1 MSSATNAINM
11 AENVGN
17 PAARAIRQADDGIGN
32 WLTDLVTG
40 AGSSPSHII
49 ITGILGCIPGIGQAM
64 DVRDIVLGVILISKS
79 PKEISAW
86 VNIVIT
92 LIGCVPAVGDA
103 LKVGFKLMK
112 QGHNFG
118 RVLEAVSPALRGNVE
133 KFMRKI
139 DWTMLA
145 SESKGLF
152 SKVLTAFMDGLD
164 SWAVRYVAGGPQ
176 VKLILGEL
184 HAIEKQAPK
193 MIDEAFTELKLMH
206 SKMLGHELPG
216 STAAVAGTSS
226 KIVKEEVE
234 QTTKAAAGKE
244 AKAAAKEEKTL
255 LVKKSND
262 KNNNKVTPNTTKI
275 DQKKAAKKK
284 PNKNKNGILAEHL
297 TDYHVKNTYRYPKE
311 NNNGRNTEHK
321 DRIGTGLDHL
331 WSHSAHPEKP
341 FIVGETK
348 SSIFDAFSLMMA
360 LPEDL
365 REKFNILKADEA
377 ANPLPNGKPSTP
389 INEKR
394 DEYAGTSVEIGDTAE
409 HEKEVRKGLN
419 KPKEKTSLATQMSH
433 KWIER
438 ALSKEKLTAK
448 GKELARLI
456 KNRRNDLFIENKPFP
471 YQRWISLVTG
481 RQFTLHGKPKGH
493 KHQIQLKLELPD
505 KILME

>member
-1 MSSATNAINM
+1 MNSATNAINM
-11 AENVGN
+11 ADNVGN
-17 PAARAIRQADDGIGN
+17 PAARAIRQADDGIGT

-49 ITGILGCIPGIGQAM
+49 ITGILGCVPGIGQAM

-79 PKEISAW
+79 PKEVSAW

-103 LKVGFKLMK
+103 LKVGFNLMK

-152 SKVLTAFMDGLD
+152 SKVLAAFIDGLD
-164 SWAVRYVAGGPQ
+164 SWVVKYVAGGPQ
-176 VKLILGEL
+176 VKFILGEL

-193 MIDEAFTELKLMH
+193 MIDEAFAELKLMH
-206 SKMLGHELPG
+206 SKMLSHELPG

-226 KIVKEEVE
+226 KIVKEEVK
-234 QTTKAAAGKE
+234 QTAKAVAGKE
-244 AKAAAKEEKTL
+244 AKAVAKSEKTL
-255 LVKKSND
+255 LTKKGND
-262 KNNNKVTPNTTKI
+262 KHNNKVTPNMTKTN
-275 DQKKAAKKK
+275 QKKAAKKK
-284 PNKNKNGILAEHL
+284 KNRNKNGILAEHL
-297 TDYHVKNTYRYPKE
+297 TDYHVKNTYHYPKE
-311 NNNGRNTEHK
+311 NNYGKNTEHT
-321 DRIGTGLDHL
+321 DRICTGIDHL
-331 WSHSAHPEKP
+331 WSHPTHKGQP

-348 SSIFDAFSLMMA
+348 SSIFDAFRLMMA

-394 DEYAGTSVEIGDTAE
+394 DEYAGTSAKIDDTAE
-409 HEKEVRKGLN
+409 HDKEVRKGLN
-419 KPKEKTSLATQMSH
+419 KPNDETNLATQMSH
-433 KWIER
+433 RWIAR
-438 ALSKEKLTAK
+438 ALPKEKLTTR
-448 GKELARLI
+448 GKELISLI
-456 KNRRNDLFIENKPFP
+456 KKAEKSAVMQKKYP
-471 YQRWISLVTG
+471 YQRWICLVTG

-505 KILME
+505 NILKK